1 MLEGPAPAR
10 RTVLSVA
17 EFEELRAA
25 AANVTVGGGIL
36 RSIAELRRGLSA
48 QQIIASDRRWKNSLA
63 ILRAHAMVL
72 GRDRVTEDDLTFLEH
87 VLWKDPEELPKVRD
101 AIRHL
106 VKGFEDEARELLIQ
120 GQELREYAERG
131 WESEELRK
139 RAVIEAHTKLANI
152 LLKFED
158 LVDQASESGRDT
170 GGIEAMRS
178 KVKDIQQRMLRQ
190 SL

>member
-1 MLEGPAPAR
+1 MASVTKTSAFRKPLTIILTPEQSALYEEGGFSSWR
-10 RTVLSVA
+10 I
-17 EFEELRAA
+17 EE
-25 AANVTVGGGIL
+25 T
-36 RSIAELRRGLSA
+36 
-48 QQIIASDRRWKNSLA
+48 IIED
-63 ILRAHAMVL
+63 L
-72 GRDRVTEDDLTFLEH
+72 GRDNVTEDDLIFFEH
-87 VLWKDPEELPKVRD
+87 LLWKDPEELPKVRE

-152 LLKFED
+152 LLKFD
-158 LVDQASESGRDT
+158 SLVRQASDSGRDT
-170 GGIEAMRS
+170 LGIEAMRS
-178 KVKDIQQRMLRQ
+178 KVKDIQQMMLRQ